1 MKYLKMFEAFYD
13 NEVLKFLYE
22 LDEIKPHLSS
32 YEGWSQYCDYTYDDN
47 SDYILVE
54 FGASGYSDGFSH
66 IMKIYHK
73 EHAVGPIRVEEDES
87 SYSPYGEGQSDK
99 TEYYECYEDIIEE
112 IKSHFGL

>member
-1 MKYLKMFEAFYD
+1 MFEAFYD
-13 NEVLKFLYE
+13 NEVIKFLYD

-32 YEGWSQYCDYTYDDN
+32 YEGWSQYCDYTYNED
-47 SDYILVE
+47 SDHILVE

-73 EHAVGPIRVEEDES
+73 EYATGPIRVEEDES
-87 SYSPYGEGQSDK
+87 SYGPYGGDQSIGTK
-99 TEYYECYEDIIEE
+99 YYDDYDDIVQE